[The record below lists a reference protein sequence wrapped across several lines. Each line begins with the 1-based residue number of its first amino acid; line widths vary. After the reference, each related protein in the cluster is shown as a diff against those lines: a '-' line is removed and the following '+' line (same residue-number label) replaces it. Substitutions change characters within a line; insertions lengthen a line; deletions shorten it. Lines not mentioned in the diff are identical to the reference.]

1 MGVLKW
7 EIPSVFLDAL
17 PGDDS
22 VVDSVAVRYR
32 NIIQQEK
39 VKLILNAFYVFY
51 FPMDFYINGNFR
63 GFNLDFS
70 GTYHTTEAALI
81 KG

>member
-22 VVDSVAVRYR
+22 VVDSVAVTYR
-32 NIIQQEK
+32 NIIQ
-39 VKLILNAFYVFY
+39 
-51 FPMDFYINGNFR
+51 
-63 GFNLDFS
+63 
-70 GTYHTTEAALI
+70 
-81 KG
+81 

>member
-1 MGVLKW
+1 MRTLYIFW
-7 EIPSVFLDAL
+7 YFNCLQLFDAVN
-17 PGDDS
+17 GCS
-22 VVDSVAVRYR
+22 GS
-32 NIIQQEK
+32 
-39 VKLILNAFYVFY
+39 AFYVFY